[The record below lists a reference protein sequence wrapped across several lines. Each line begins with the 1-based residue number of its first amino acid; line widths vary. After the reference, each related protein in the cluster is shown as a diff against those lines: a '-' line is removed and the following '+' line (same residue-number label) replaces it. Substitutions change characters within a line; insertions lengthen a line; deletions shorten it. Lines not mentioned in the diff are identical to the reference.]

1 MQTHNQVLGWAMRIG
16 YAARGMVYLIIGA
29 LAAFAAI
36 NGGEAEGTSGALAY
50 LARQPFGKFLLAT
63 VAAGLF
69 TYAVWRAL
77 DALLDLEDEGDDPAG
92 LGNRLGQFMSGATHA
107 VLGYTALMIV
117 VGVSSG
123 RGNGAEN
130 SSEMVMSYP
139 GGWLLVIGTG
149 LTTGAVAIY
158 LAIKACRSQ
167 WKDKIRDTKLTEM
180 LMPYVRFGLM
190 SHGFVLL
197 LIAGMLIWAGVTID
211 SDKAAGLDEALAILE
226 RQAFGRLILFVTGIG
241 LIGFST
247 YCFVYAGYRIVPKL
261 AGDDERPLSAAMR
274 ADAEDA
280 PQDDTGRAR
289 TDLKDQRAGPKP
301 E

>member
-1 MQTHNQVLGWAMRIG
+1 MKIHNQVLGWAMRIG
-16 YAARGMVYLIIGA
+16 YAARGLVYLIIGA

-36 NGGEAEGTSGALAY
+36 NGGEAEGTGGALAY

-69 TYAVWRAL
+69 TYAIWRAL
-77 DALLDLEDEGDDPAG
+77 DALLDLEDEGNDPAG
-92 LGNRLGQFMSGATHA
+92 IGNRVGQFMSGATHA

-117 VGVSSG
+117 IGVSSG
-123 RGNGAEN
+123 GGNGAED
-130 SSEMVMSYP
+130 SSEMVMNYP
-139 GGWLLVIGTG
+139 GGRLLVIGAG

-158 LAIKACRSQ
+158 LAIKSCRSN

-190 SHGFVLL
+190 SHGVVLL

-211 SDKAAGLDEALAILE
+211 SDKAAGLEEALTILE
-226 RQAFGRLILFVTGIG
+226 RQAFGRIILFVTGIG

-261 AGDDERPLSAAMR
+261 AGRDERPLSAAMNGNG
-274 ADAEDA
+274 EDD
-280 PQDDTGRAR
+280 PQDDRSKR
-289 TDLKDQRAGPKP
+289 DFRDQQPAPTP